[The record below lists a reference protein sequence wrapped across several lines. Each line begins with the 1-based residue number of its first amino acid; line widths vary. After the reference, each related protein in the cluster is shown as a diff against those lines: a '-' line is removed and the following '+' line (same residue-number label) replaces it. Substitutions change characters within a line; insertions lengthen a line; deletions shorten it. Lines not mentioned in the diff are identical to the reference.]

1 MTDEHDIVERLEE
14 AADRVAKRC
23 MGHDTAALVSIP
35 RQPSDVDAI
44 CDEAAAEIRRLR
56 AALAKAKLAEELWR
70 TGGLSSNEA
79 MVGISA
85 DLRARG

>member
-1 MTDEHDIVERLEE
+1 MEPTDIVERLREVYAGDHE
-14 AADRVAKRC
+14 RGCDARYHVCKCGFDRRAE
-23 MGHDTAALVSIP
+23 TAA
-35 RQPSDVDAI
+35 QN
-44 CDEAAAEIRRLR
+44 AAAEIRRLR